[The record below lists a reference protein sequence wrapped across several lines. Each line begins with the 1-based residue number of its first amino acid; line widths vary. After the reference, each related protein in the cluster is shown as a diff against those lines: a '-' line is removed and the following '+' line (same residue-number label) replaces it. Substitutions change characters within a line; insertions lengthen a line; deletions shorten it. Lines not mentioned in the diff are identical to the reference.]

1 MNSKILNILS
11 KLEIQAN
18 LENSGK
24 VEVPHDDQM
33 LAITPDT
40 GKFFNIFL
48 KTVKAKR
55 LLEIGTSTGFS
66 TLWFADA
73 LVENDNENCKII
85 TIEENPSK
93 IKRAINNFGQAGVS
107 NIIEIRKGTAT
118 NILEELSKK
127 HTEDFAKFDF
137 VFIDADKEN
146 MIQYFDLVFPMV
158 KIGGII
164 AADNILYPEKFRD
177 GMKKYSKHVLSKPN
191 VQTVTVPIGN
201 GEEISFKIKD

>member
-11 KLEIQAN
+11 KLEDQAN

-24 VEVPHDDQM
+24 VEIPHEDQM
-33 LAITPDT
+33 LAITSDT

-48 KTVKAKR
+48 KTTKAKR

-73 LVENDNENCKII
+73 LIENDRENCKII

-93 IKRAINNFGQAGVS
+93 IKRAINNFEEAGVS
-107 NIIEIRKGTAT
+107 NIIELRKGVAVS
-118 NILEELSKK
+118 ILEELSKK
-127 HTEDFAKFDF
+127 HTGDLTKFDF

-146 MIQYFDLVFPMV
+146 MIQYFDLVLPMV

-164 AADNILYPEKFRD
+164 AADNILFPEKFLE
-177 GMKKYSKHVLSKPN
+177 GMKKYSKHVKENPN